1 MAIDSASW
9 QLAQQTLVLQG
20 VWLRAQVATALP
32 VLPKEGVVAVDLQAV
47 TQVDSSL
54 MTILLQL
61 RAQSKQINLL
71 GVSDDVKS
79 LLTLYRLDAFFVQEE
94 ETSKNIASFV
104 F

>member
-1 MAIDSASW
+1 
-9 QLAQQTLVLQG
+9 
-20 VWLRAQVATALP
+20 
-32 VLPKEGVVAVDLQAV
+32 
-47 TQVDSSL
+47 

-94 ETSKNIASFV
+94 ETSKNIASLV